1 MFWIVVCGL
10 RPIVYNP
17 RDKSGRSAAWLAR
30 YLGVVEVVGSN
41 PAGPIKNKPL
51 SSQRAQGFF
60 YWCSEKFFETQR
72 HRDSEGEGTE
82 KEGTELEGTER
93 GDRAGGDR
101 GWTGRGLRGGDF

>member
-1 MFWIVVCGL
+1 
-10 RPIVYNP
+10 
-17 RDKSGRSAAWLAR
+17 
-30 YLGVVEVVGSN
+30 
-41 PAGPIKNKPL
+41 L